1 MSQDSEN
8 DFRVQMGRRK
18 ASSERRISPKRPQSF
33 LDSLTPRRGGRSSAF
48 RNRPSRTVQRHFHR
62 RVIVQA
68 SIKRMAGTGAAKLK
82 DHLSYLERDATQ
94 KDASPGKLYGS
105 LIHDVDA
112 DSFRDRCKGDRHH
125 FRFVVSPEDAEQ
137 MADLKSYTRELV
149 SRMESDLGTK
159 LDWVAI
165 NHYDTAQPHTHL
177 LVRGVR
183 DDGKDL
189 VIPRQYMSH
198 GMRERA
204 QEIASLELGPQT
216 ELEKRAKLART
227 IDAQH
232 KTDLDKMI
240 DRAREGERLDLR
252 KPVSPNQLWRKQL
265 MARRIKTLRKMG
277 LADYE
282 GRGQWRVK
290 PDFTQTLTKMGEQN
304 DIIKTLHRAFGER
317 SAELRLGADA
327 IFDPAAPN
335 AQSQAGIVKSFG
347 RQDDTREGG
356 FVVIETLRGQPLYAK
371 VAEDDLFSSLKV
383 GQAVTVQAFDPEPI
397 QADRNIV
404 VHAKNRNGQ
413 FSFVHV
419 FLEENNSEE
428 YTRAHER
435 RLEALG
441 RAGVVSKNKSG
452 AWDIPDDYLDRVR
465 EYHEQLAKRLP
476 APLVRDSVLTLS
488 QMETARG
495 ATWLDEQLKR
505 GSLEE
510 ERTSKELLD
519 AAAKRRA
526 ALRQLGFA
534 IRDKDRLL
542 QHSINELM
550 AMDFKEAG
558 ASLENQMGKPY
569 ASSSGA
575 SHIEGVFKGTIER
588 PSGKFAVIEKSR
600 EFTLVPWRPIME
612 RRRGLSIIGRAS
624 RCGGISWDVRDRQ
637 RDRGLSI

>member
-1 MSQDSEN
+1 MSQDREN

-18 ASSERRISPKRPQSF
+18 SSNERRVRPKRPQSF
-33 LDSLTPRRGGRSSAF
+33 LDSLTPRKGSGSNGYRS
-48 RNRPSRTVQRHFHR
+48 RPSRTIQTHFHR

-105 LIHDVDA
+105 LLHDVDA
-112 DSFRDRCKGDRHH
+112 ESFRDRCKGDRHH

-137 MADLKSYTRELV
+137 MADLKSYTRELI

-159 LDWVAI
+159 LDWVAVD
-165 NHYDTAQPHTHL
+165 HYDTAQPHTHL

-189 VIPRQYMSH
+189 VIPRDYISR

-204 QEIASLELGPQT
+204 QEIASLELGPQS

-227 IDAQH
+227 IEAQR

-240 DRAREGERLDLR
+240 DRARDGETLDLR
-252 KPVSPNQLWRKQL
+252 KPVRPNQLWRKRL
-265 MARRIKTLRKMG
+265 MARRVKALQKMG

-304 DIIKTLHRAFGER
+304 DIIKTLHRAFDER
-317 SAELRLGADA
+317 SAELRLGVDA
-327 IFDPAAPN
+327 IFDPAALN
-335 AQSQAGIVKSFG
+335 AHSQAGIVKSFG
-347 RQDDTREGG
+347 RPNDTREGG

-371 VAEDDLFSSLKV
+371 VKEDELFSSLKV

-404 VHAKNRNGQ
+404 AHAERHDG
-413 FSFVHV
+413 V
-419 FLEENNSEE
+419 FLPGHVHLVENNSEE

-435 RLEALG
+435 RLEALS
-441 RAGVVSKNKSG
+441 RANVVRQNKSG

-476 APLVRDSVLTLS
+476 APLVRDGVLTIE
-488 QMETARG
+488 QMTTARG

-510 ERTSKELLD
+510 ERTSKALLD
-519 AAAKRRA
+519 AAAKRRV
-526 ALRQLGFA
+526 ALRQMGFG

-542 QHSINELM
+542 QICINELK
-550 AMDFKEAG
+550 AMDVKEAG
-558 ASLENQMGKPY
+558 DALEQQMGKPY
-569 ASSSGA
+569 APSSGVL
-575 SHIEGVFKGTIER
+575 HIEGVFKGTIER

-624 RCGGISWDVRDRQ
+624 RGGGISWDVRDRQ
-637 RDRGLSI
+637 RDRGLSL

>member
-1 MSQDSEN
+1 MSQDRDN
-8 DFRVQMGRRK
+8 DFSVQMGRRK
-18 ASSERRISPKRPQSF
+18 ASSERRVRLKRPQSF
-33 LDSLTPRRGGRSSAF
+33 LDSLTPRRSG
-48 RNRPSRTVQRHFHR
+48 RPSSYRSRQSRSVQRHFHR

-112 DSFRDRCKGDRHH
+112 ESFRDRCKGDRHH

-137 MADLKSYTRELV
+137 MADLKAYTRELV

-165 NHYDTAQPHTHL
+165 DHYDTAQPHTHL

-216 ELEKRAKLART
+216 ELEKRAKLARI

-240 DRAREGERLDLR
+240 DRAREGETLDLS
-252 KPVSPNQLWRKQL
+252 KPVRPNQLWRKQL
-265 MARRIKTLRKMG
+265 MARRIKTLQKMG
-277 LADYE
+277 LAEYE

-335 AQSQAGIVKSFG
+335 AQSQAGNVKRFG
-347 RQDDTREGG
+347 RQDDKREGG

-371 VAEDDLFSSLKV
+371 VAENNLFSSLKV

-404 VHAKNRNGQ
+404 AHAKNRNGH
-413 FSFVHV
+413 SLSSMSISKRITLKNIPKRMNGGWEPWAV
-419 FLEENNSEE
+419 L
-428 YTRAHER
+428 
-435 RLEALG
+435 
-441 RAGVVSKNKSG
+441 VS
-452 AWDIPDDYLDRVR
+452 
-465 EYHEQLAKRLP
+465 
-476 APLVRDSVLTLS
+476 
-488 QMETARG
+488 
-495 ATWLDEQLKR
+495 
-505 GSLEE
+505 
-510 ERTSKELLD
+510 
-519 AAAKRRA
+519 
-526 ALRQLGFA
+526 
-534 IRDKDRLL
+534 
-542 QHSINELM
+542 
-550 AMDFKEAG
+550 
-558 ASLENQMGKPY
+558 
-569 ASSSGA
+569 
-575 SHIEGVFKGTIER
+575 
-588 PSGKFAVIEKSR
+588 
-600 EFTLVPWRPIME
+600 
-612 RRRGLSIIGRAS
+612 
-624 RCGGISWDVRDRQ
+624 
-637 RDRGLSI
+637 

>member
-1 MSQDSEN
+1 MSQDKDN
-8 DFRVQMGRRK
+8 DFRVKLGRRK
-18 ASSERRISPKRPQSF
+18 VSSQGRVRVKRPQSF
-33 LDSLTPRRGGRSSAF
+33 LDSLTPRRGGRSSRH
-48 RNRPSRTVQRHFHR
+48 RNRSSQTVQRRFHR
-62 RVIVQA
+62 RVVVKA

-112 DSFRDRCKGDRHH
+112 ESFRDRCKGDRHH

-137 MADLKSYTRELV
+137 MTDLKGYTRELV

-165 NHYDTAQPHTHL
+165 DHYDTAQPHTHL

-189 VIPRQYMSH
+189 VISREYISR

-204 QEIASLELGPQT
+204 QEIANLELGPMS
-216 ELEKRAKLART
+216 ELEKRSKLART

-240 DRAREGERLDLR
+240 DRARDGESLDLQ
-252 KPVSPNQLWRKQL
+252 KPVPPRQLWRKQL
-265 MARRIKTLRKMG
+265 IARRIKTLQRMG
-277 LADYE
+277 LAEYE
-282 GRGQWRVK
+282 GRGLWRIK

-317 SAELRLGADA
+317 SASLRLGVNT
-327 IFDPAAPN
+327 IFDPADPTAR
-335 AQSQAGIVKSFG
+335 SQMGILRSFG
-347 RQDDTREGG
+347 RPDDTRDGG
-356 FVVIETLRGQPLYAK
+356 FVVIENLRGQPIYAK
-371 VAEDDLFSSLKV
+371 VAEDDLFSSLKT
-383 GQAVTVQAFDPEPI
+383 GQAVTVRAFDPEPI

-404 VHAKNRNGQ
+404 AHAEKRNGQ
-413 FSFVHV
+413 FSPVHV
-419 FLEENNSEE
+419 YLEENNTEE
-428 YTRAHER
+428 YTKAHER

-441 RAGVVSKNKSG
+441 RANVVIKNKDG

-465 EYHEQLAKRLP
+465 DYHKQLAKRLP
-476 APLVRDSVLTLS
+476 APLARDSVLTLS

-495 ATWLDEQLKR
+495 ATWLDEQLSTGR
-505 GSLEE
+505 LEE
-510 ERTSKELLD
+510 ERTSKELMD
-519 AAAKRRA
+519 AAAKRRLV
-526 ALRQLGFA
+526 LRQMGIA
-534 IRDKDRLL
+534 IGDAERLPHQSL
-542 QHSINELM
+542 EQLK
-550 AMDFKEAG
+550 AMDIKEAG
-558 ASLENQMGKPY
+558 EALTNQMGKPY
-569 ASSSGA
+569 ASSSG
-575 SHIEGVFKGTIER
+575 SRHIEGVFKGTIER

-600 EFTLVPWRPIME
+600 EFTLVPWRPVME

-624 RCGGISWDVRDRQ
+624 GGGGISWDVRG
-637 RDRGLSI
+637 RDRGLSR

>member
-1 MSQDSEN
+1 MSQDKDNE
-8 DFRVQMGRRK
+8 FRVQIARRK
-18 ASSERRISPKRPQSF
+18 SSGGRGVRVKRTQSF
-33 LDSLTPRRGGRSSAF
+33 LDSLAPRRRGRSSG
-48 RNRPSRTVQRHFHR
+48 NRTRPNRTVQRSFHR

-68 SIKRMAGTGAAKLK
+68 SIKIMAGTGAAKLK

-112 DSFRDRCKGDRHH
+112 KSFRDRCKGDRHH

-137 MADLKSYTRELV
+137 MSDLKAYTRELV

-159 LDWVAI
+159 LDWVALD
-165 NHYDTAQPHTHL
+165 HYDTAQPHTHL
-177 LVRGVR
+177 IVRGVR

-189 VIPRQYMSH
+189 VMPREYISR
-198 GMRERA
+198 GIRERA
-204 QEIASLELGPQT
+204 QEIASLELGPQN

-240 DRAREGERLDLR
+240 DRTRDGETLDLR
-252 KPVSPNQLWRKQL
+252 KPVPPRQLWRKQL
-265 MARRIKTLRKMG
+265 LARRIKTLQRMG
-277 LADYE
+277 LAEYE

-327 IFDPAAPN
+327 IFDPAAPH
-335 AQSQAGIVKSFG
+335 ASSQAGVVKRFG
-347 RQDDTREGG
+347 RPDDTREGG

-383 GQAVTVQAFDPEPI
+383 GQAVTVRAFDPEPI

-404 VHAKNRNGQ
+404 AHAKQHDGV
-413 FSFVHV
+413 FSSAHVHLV
-419 FLEENNSEE
+419 EGNSEE
-428 YTRAHER
+428 YTKAHER

-441 RAGVVSKNKSG
+441 RANVVKRNKSG

-465 EYHEQLAKRLP
+465 EYHKQLAKRLP
-476 APLVRDSVLTLS
+476 APLARESVLTLR

-495 ATWLDEQLKR
+495 ATWLDEQLSTGR
-505 GSLEE
+505 LEE

-519 AAAKRRA
+519 AAAKRRI
-526 ALRQLGFA
+526 ALRQMGIA
-534 IRDKDRLL
+534 IGDKERLPHQSL
-542 QHSINELM
+542 EQLK
-550 AMDFKEAG
+550 AMDTREAG
-558 ASLENQMGKPY
+558 EALTQHIGKPY
-569 ASSSGA
+569 KSSAGA
-575 SHIEGVFKGTIER
+575 PHIEGVFKGTIER

-600 EFTLVPWRPIME
+600 EFTLVPWRPVME

-624 RCGGISWDVRDRQ
+624 KGGGISWDVRDRQ

>member
-1 MSQDSEN
+1 
-8 DFRVQMGRRK
+8 
-18 ASSERRISPKRPQSF
+18 
-33 LDSLTPRRGGRSSAF
+33 
-48 RNRPSRTVQRHFHR
+48 
-62 RVIVQA
+62 
-68 SIKRMAGTGAAKLK
+68 MAGTGAAKLK

-105 LIHDVDA
+105 LIHDVDTE
-112 DSFRDRCKGDRHH
+112 SFRDRCKGDRHH
-125 FRFVVSPEDAEQ
+125 FRFVVSPEDAGQ
-137 MADLKSYTRELV
+137 LADVRAYTRDLV

-165 NHYDTAQPHTHL
+165 DHYDTAQPHTHL

-204 QEIASLELGPQT
+204 QEIASLELGPQS

-240 DRAREGERLDLR
+240 DRAREGETLDMR
-252 KPVSPNQLWRKQL
+252 KPVSTRQLWRRQL
-265 MARRIKTLRKMG
+265 MARRIKTLQRMG

-282 GRGQWRVK
+282 GRGRWCVK
-290 PDFTQTLTKMGEQN
+290 PDFTNTLTKMGEQN

-317 SAELRLGADA
+317 SAELRLG
-327 IFDPAAPN
+327 
-335 AQSQAGIVKSFG
+335 
-347 RQDDTREGG
+347 
-356 FVVIETLRGQPLYAK
+356 GQPLYAK
-371 VAEDDLFSSLKV
+371 VAEDDLFSSLNV

-404 VHAKNRNGQ
+404 AHAKNRNGQ

-419 FLEENNSEE
+419 YLEENNSEE

-465 EYHEQLAKRLP
+465 E
-476 APLVRDSVLTLS
+476 
-488 QMETARG
+488 
-495 ATWLDEQLKR
+495 
-505 GSLEE
+505 
-510 ERTSKELLD
+510 
-519 AAAKRRA
+519 
-526 ALRQLGFA
+526 
-534 IRDKDRLL
+534 
-542 QHSINELM
+542 
-550 AMDFKEAG
+550 
-558 ASLENQMGKPY
+558 
-569 ASSSGA
+569 
-575 SHIEGVFKGTIER
+575 
-588 PSGKFAVIEKSR
+588 
-600 EFTLVPWRPIME
+600 
-612 RRRGLSIIGRAS
+612 
-624 RCGGISWDVRDRQ
+624 
-637 RDRGLSI
+637 

>member
-1 MSQDSEN
+1 MS
-8 DFRVQMGRRK
+8 
-18 ASSERRISPKRPQSF
+18 
-33 LDSLTPRRGGRSSAF
+33 
-48 RNRPSRTVQRHFHR
+48 
-62 RVIVQA
+62 
-68 SIKRMAGTGAAKLK
+68 GTGAAKLK

-105 LIHDVDA
+105 LLHDVDA
-112 DSFRDRCKGDRHH
+112 EAFQNRCKGDRHH
-125 FRFVVSPEDAEQ
+125 FRFVMSPEDAEQ

-149 SRMESDLGTK
+149 SRIESDLGTK

-165 NHYDTAQPHTHL
+165 DHYDTAQPHTHL

-189 VIPRQYMSH
+189 VIPRDYISR

-204 QEIASLELGPQT
+204 QEIASLELGPQS

-227 IDAQH
+227 IEAQH

-240 DRAREGERLDLR
+240 DRAREGETLDLR
-252 KPVSPNQLWRKQL
+252 KPVRPNQLWRKQL
-265 MARRIKTLRKMG
+265 MARRIKTLQKMG
-277 LADYE
+277 LAEYE
-282 GRGQWRVK
+282 GRGQWTLK

-304 DIIKTLHRAFGER
+304 DIVKTLHRAFGER

-335 AQSQAGIVKSFG
+335 AQSQAGIVKRFG
-347 RQDDTREGG
+347 RPDDTREGG
-356 FVVIETLRGQPLYAK
+356 FVVIETLRGKPLYAK
-371 VAEDDLFSSLKV
+371 VEEDELFSSLKV
-383 GQAVTVQAFDPEPI
+383 GQAVTVQAFDPEPL
-397 QADRNIV
+397 QSDRNIV
-404 VHAKNRNGQ
+404 AHAKNRNGQ

-419 FLEENNSEE
+419 YLEENNSEE

-441 RAGVVSKNKSG
+441 RANVVSKNKNG

-465 EYHEQLAKRLP
+465 AYHEQLAKRLP
-476 APLVRDSVLTLS
+476 APLVRDSMLTIE
-488 QMETARG
+488 QMTTARG

-510 ERTSKELLD
+510 DLTSRELLD

-526 ALRQLGFA
+526 ALRQMGFG

-542 QHSINELM
+542 QICINELKD
-550 AMDFKEAG
+550 MDVKDAGEA
-558 ASLENQMGKPY
+558 LENQMGKPY

-624 RCGGISWDVRDRQ
+624 QGGGISWDVRDRQ
-637 RDRGLSI
+637 RDRGLSL

>member
-1 MSQDSEN
+1 MSQDTEN
-8 DFRVQMGRRK
+8 DFRVQIARRK
-18 ASSERRISPKRPQSF
+18 ASNGERVRVKRPQSF
-33 LDSLTPRRGGRSSAF
+33 LDSLAPRQRGRSSGN
-48 RNRPSRTVQRHFHR
+48 RNRANRTVQRHYHR

-82 DHLSYLERDATQ
+82 DHLAYLERDATQ

-105 LIHDVDA
+105 LNHDVDA
-112 DSFRDRCKGDRHH
+112 ESFRARCKDDRHH
-125 FRFVVSPEDAEQ
+125 FRFMVSPEDAEQ
-137 MADLKSYTRELV
+137 MADLKAYTRELV

-165 NHYDTAQPHTHL
+165 DHYDTAQPHTHL

-189 VIPRQYMSH
+189 VIPREYISR
-198 GMRERA
+198 GMREQA
-204 QEIASLELGPQT
+204 QEIASLELGPQS

-240 DRAREGERLDLR
+240 DRTRDGETLDLR
-252 KPVSPNQLWRKQL
+252 KPVPPRQLWRKQL
-265 MARRIKTLRKMG
+265 LARRIKTLQRMG
-277 LADYE
+277 MAEYQ

-335 AQSQAGIVKSFG
+335 AQSQAGILKRFG
-347 RQDDTREGG
+347 RPDDTREGG

-371 VAEDDLFSSLKV
+371 VEEDDLFGSLKV
-383 GQAVTVQAFDPEPI
+383 GQAVTVQAFNPEPI
-397 QADRNIV
+397 QADFNIV
-404 VHAKNRNGQ
+404 AHADRHDGV
-413 FSFVHV
+413 FSPVHV
-419 FLEENNSEE
+419 HLVENNSEE

-441 RAGVVSKNKSG
+441 RANVVSKNKSG

-476 APLVRDSVLTLS
+476 APLVRDSVLTIE
-488 QMETARG
+488 QMTTARG

-510 ERTSKELLD
+510 HRTSRELLD
-519 AAAKRRA
+519 AAAQRRA
-526 ALRQLGFA
+526 ALRQMGFA
-534 IRDKDRLL
+534 IGDKDRLL
-542 QHSINELM
+542 QHSINELK

-558 ASLENQMGKPY
+558 EALENQMGKPY
-569 ASSSGA
+569 ASASGA
-575 SHIEGVFKGTIER
+575 SHIEGVFKGMIER

-612 RRRGLSIIGRAS
+612 RRRGLSIMGRAS
-624 RCGGISWDVRDRQ
+624 RGGGISWDVRDRQ